1 MAFYLSPNLEL
12 PWSSSAY
19 DDQRF
24 KRILVI
30 TLGLVV
36 LLSIP
41 IGLINLPEQTREEK
55 AKLPPQLARVILE
68 KQLLPPPKPVEPPTI
83 VEKKP
88 EPIPEPEKPKVVE
101 KKPIEKPVEKKTN
114 VVAPVEKPVDQAQVA
129 KAREKAAV
137 SGLLQFKDDLSA
149 MRDTLDV
156 QAVDSAAI
164 TRGEA
169 QAAQVDRAA
178 VTSGVTVASGGIN
191 TAALSRDTGGVALSG
206 RETTKVESTLATST
220 GTLATSQSVDT
231 KQSGARSEEEIRK
244 VVEQHKGAIFSI
256 YNRALRQNAA
266 LQGKVVVKMI
276 IDANGT
282 VSSATIVSSALQDP
296 DLEAKLLQR
305 IRLISFPAL
314 NVAQTTLNYSFD
326 FLPQ

>member
-24 KRILVI
+24 KRILII

-68 KQLLPPPKPVEPPTI
+68 KQQLPPPKIIEPPS
-83 VEKKP
+83 VKP
-88 EPIPEPEKPKVVE
+88 ESIPEPQKPKIVE
-101 KKPIEKPVEKKTN
+101 KKPIEKKPDE
-114 VVAPVEKPVDQAQVA
+114 VVPKPVEKPVDQTRVA

-137 SGLLQFKDDLSA
+137 SGLLQFKDDLAA

-156 QAVDSAAI
+156 QAVDSAPI

-206 RETTKVESTLATST
+206 RETTKVESNLATAT
-220 GTLATSQSVDT
+220 GTLATNQPDEA

-276 IDANGT
+276 IEANGS